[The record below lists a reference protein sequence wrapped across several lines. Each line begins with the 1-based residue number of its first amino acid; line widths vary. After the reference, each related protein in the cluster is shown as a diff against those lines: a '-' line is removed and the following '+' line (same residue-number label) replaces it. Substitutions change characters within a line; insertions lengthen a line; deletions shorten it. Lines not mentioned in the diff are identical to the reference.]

1 MSEDITN
8 HLSEEQPNQPLNGEK
23 KESQQSHREVE
34 VRQRDTFLSMYSN
47 NISVRVTP
55 FDMQLIFGE
64 ILSVD
69 ERKLVIENFLA
80 VNLSPQTAKS
90 LLSVVSSQIDAYEQ
104 QYGEIR
110 YNPIQPQTEETS
122 A

>member
-1 MSEDITN
+1 MSEDIAKRP
-8 HLSEEQPNQPLNGEK
+8 SEEQHNQLPSSKQREPQH
-23 KESQQSHREVE
+23 SPREVE
-34 VRQRDTFLSMYSN
+34 AHQRDTFLSLYSN
-47 NISVRVTP
+47 NISVRTTP

-69 ERKLVIENFLA
+69 EHKLAIENFLA

-90 LLSVVSSQIDAYEQ
+90 LLNVISGQIDAYEQ

-110 YNPIQPQTEETS
+110 YNPIQPHTEEPS

>member
-1 MSEDITN
+1 MSEDIAKRP
-8 HLSEEQPNQPLNGEK
+8 SEEQHNQLPSSKQREP
-23 KESQQSHREVE
+23 QQSPREVE
-34 VRQRDTFLSMYSN
+34 SHQRDTFLSLYSN
-47 NISVRVTP
+47 NISVPTTP
-55 FDMQLIFGE
+55 FDIQLIFGE

-69 ERKLVIENFLA
+69 EHKLAIENFLA

-90 LLSVVSSQIDAYEQ
+90 LLNVISGQIDAYEQ

-110 YNPIQPQTEETS
+110 YNPIQPYTEEPS